1 MYIAPTTS
9 IRLLTGVPLDGDY
22 ENTLYFNSAA
32 DQVTYFRSKTKYHEQ
47 NCTFQRVTK
56 GIMRVGQPVNNLY
69 DVNYIMFQNT
79 GFGSKW
85 FYAFVDS
92 VEYINNVTTEIRFTI
107 DVLQTWFFEY
117 NLEQCFVERCH
128 SATDTIGDN
137 ILPEPVE
144 LGELVYNS
152 YSRLIEVSDPDDLST
167 AAFILAINDVSGNNA
182 FAGKY
187 DGVPSGSQLWAFAPT
202 DIAGVEAKITEYIQ
216 RPSAVT
222 ALYTVPLKL
231 LGMAT
236 GHPESGGEQLTSPK
250 SAINFLKEIPV
261 AHRVTNSTTVN
272 GYTPKNKKLLTY
284 PYNFLEVITGTGSAL
299 NLRYEFFSATPSF
312 RIGGTI
318 TQPVSVYLKPANYK
332 GAGSTPSLSLSD
344 EQLTLDGYPMGSW
357 LNDAYEAWVAQ
368 NSVPLALGTIS
379 SVSSGFIGG
388 LATGNIGAAFAGAGM
403 AGLGQ
408 ITNILTERYNA
419 SIAAD
424 QQHGNPTSGNVNF
437 SAGTLD
443 FFLGRR
449 SVQAQYARAID
460 DFFTMYGYAQK
471 KVMTPPRK
479 NRSQFTYVK
488 TIGCQGSGSV
498 PNDDKRQIDAIY
510 NKGIRFWTTPA
521 NVGDFSVTN
530 SLLP

>member
-22 ENTLYFNSAA
+22 ENTLYFNSLA
-32 DQVTYFRSKTKYHEQ
+32 DQITYFRSKTKYHEQ

-92 VEYINNVTTEIRFTI
+92 VEYINNATTEIRFTI
-107 DVLQTWFFEY
+107 DVMQTWFFDY

-144 LGELVYNS
+144 LGEMIYNS
-152 YSRLIEVSDPDDLST
+152 YGRVISSGDDMLT
-167 AAFILAINDVSGNNA
+167 NVLYILAINDVSGNNA
-182 FAGKY
+182 FAGVY
-187 DGVPSGSQLWAFAPT
+187 DRVPSGAKLWAFKSD
-202 DIAGVEAKITEYIQ
+202 DISGLEAKITEYIQ
-216 RPSAVT
+216 RPTAIT
-222 ALYTVPLKL
+222 ALYTVPKRFVSTQ
-231 LGMAT
+231 ASFPQT
-236 GHPESGGEQLTSPK
+236 GGEEITSPK
-250 SAINFLKEIPV
+250 VSLVFNKFV
-261 AHRVTNSTTVN
+261 DDAHKITNSSTIN
-272 GYTPKNKKLLTY
+272 GYTPKNKKLFTY
-284 PYNFLEVITGTGSAL
+284 PYNFLEVITGMGSAL
-299 NLRYEFFSATPSF
+299 NLRYEFFSGNPGLSF
-312 RIGGTI
+312 QGCI
-318 TQPVSVYLKPANYK
+318 TQPVSVAVKPVNYK
-332 GAGSTPSLSLSD
+332 GGGATPATAVSD
-344 EQLTLDGYPMGSW
+344 EQLVLDGYPMGSW

-424 QQHGNPTSGNVNF
+424 QQHGNPSSGNVNF
-437 SAGTLD
+437 SADTLD
-443 FFLGRR
+443 VFCGRR

-488 TIGCQGSGSV
+488 TVGCQGSGSV
-498 PNDDKRQIDAIY
+498 PNDDKREIDAIY

-521 NVGDFSVTN
+521 NVGNFSVTN